1 MYIVQFAIQNVV
13 TRKARASLTLI
24 AIAIS
29 IAIVFTMGVL
39 THSLRETAISI
50 LRTGA
55 ADFTIAQKGVSDVVY
70 SSLDEAD
77 LDELRQYP
85 GVASAVGVLVDPIEL
100 DSKHPFFLQL
110 GVPADQ
116 LENFGVQ
123 VVAGSAYE
131 PAARDE
137 IMLGFRT
144 AREFEKTIGDQ
155 FAIEDRTYRVVG
167 IYSTGQVYGDSAVM
181 LPLPELQA
189 DERKPGVVTLA
200 FIRVTEGADIDGL
213 RSQIEA
219 DHPELATVRTES
231 EFGQID
237 RNLELISAANA
248 GVSALALV
256 IGAVSV
262 MNTMMLTVFERTREF
277 GVLRALGWARS
288 RVLLDV
294 VIEAS
299 MVTLAGA
306 LAGIAGG
313 FLAVRLLEDAP
324 DLVGVF
330 QPVYPA
336 GVFARALAIAAGM
349 AFVGAL
355 YPALRAALL
364 APLEAIRHE

>member
-1 MYIVQFAIQNVV
+1 MYFLQFAVLNVV
-13 TRKARASLTLI
+13 TRKTRALLTLV

-29 IAIVFTMGVL
+29 IAIVVTMGVL

-50 LRTGA
+50 LRTGS
-55 ADFTIAQKGVSDVVY
+55 ADFSIAQKGVSDVVY
-70 SSLDEAD
+70 SSMDEAD
-77 LDELRQYP
+77 VEELRQYP
-85 GVASAVGVLVDPIEL
+85 GVASAVGVLVAPIEL
-100 DSKHPFFLQL
+100 DSSHPFFLQL
-110 GVPADQ
+110 GIPPDQ
-116 LENFGVQ
+116 LANFGVQ
-123 VVAGSAYE
+123 VVAGAEYE
-131 PAARDE
+131 ATAGDQ
-137 IMLGFRT
+137 IMLGYRT
-144 AREFEKTIGDQ
+144 ARSFGKTIGDQ
-155 FAIEDRTYRVVG
+155 FAIADRTYTVVG
-167 IYSTGQVYGDSAVM
+167 IYSTGQVFGDSAVM
-181 LPLPELQA
+181 LPLTELQA
-189 DERKPGVVTLA
+189 EERKPGVVTLA
-200 FIRVTEGADIDGL
+200 FIRVTEGTNIDRL
-213 RSQIEA
+213 RGQIEA

-231 EFGQID
+231 EFGRID

-248 GVSALALV
+248 GVSVLALV

-294 VIEAS
+294 VVEAS

-306 LAGIAGG
+306 ILGIAGG
-313 FLAVRLLEDAP
+313 FVAVRLLEDAP

-330 QPVYPA
+330 HPVYPA
-336 GVFARALAIAAGM
+336 GVFVRALAIAAGM